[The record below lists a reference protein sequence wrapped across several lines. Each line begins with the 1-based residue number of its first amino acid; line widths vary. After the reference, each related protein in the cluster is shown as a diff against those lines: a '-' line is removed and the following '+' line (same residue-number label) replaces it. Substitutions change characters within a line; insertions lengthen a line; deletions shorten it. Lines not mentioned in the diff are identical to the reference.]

1 MTRPAKGD
9 ALVIFGITGDLARKM
24 TFQALYLL
32 ERRGILGCPIIGVAA
47 DDMSDD
53 DLRRRARD
61 SIRRRARTIDETVFA
76 ALAARLSYIRGDF
89 AEADTYQRLA
99 RALENASHPT
109 FYLEIPPSLFAMVVK
124 GFADAGLTESS
135 RVVVEKPFGHDLAS
149 ARRLNAELHALI
161 DESQLFRIDHFLG
174 KMPVEDILYLRF
186 ANSLLEPVW
195 NRSHVGSV
203 QVTMAED
210 FGVEGRGRFYD
221 AVGAL
226 RDVVQNHLL
235 QVIALVAME
244 PPARAGS
251 DAVDD
256 RKHDVFAA
264 MPDLDPARMVRGQYA
279 GYRGVE
285 GVAPDSDTETF
296 VAMRV
301 DIDNWRWAGVP
312 FYIRAGK
319 ALPMR
324 ATEVRVVFKHPPRVS
339 FIGGGHRPDPNHYI
353 LRIDPHPGTSIQLQS
368 MRTGKPGVETVNLDV
383 ELGDP
388 DAVTPTP
395 YEELLYAA
403 LRGDRTHFT
412 RQDSVEET
420 WRIVQPALDAPPPV
434 IAYEPGTWGPAE
446 ADRLTA
452 GRGGWHTP
460 WTAPSQ

>member
-1 MTRPAKGD
+1 VTRPAKGD

-32 ERRGILGCPIIGVAA
+32 ERRGILTCPIVGVAA

-61 SIRRRARTIDETVFA
+61 SIAAAGTVVDEAVFA
-76 ALAARLSYIRGDF
+76 GLAARLSYIRGDF
-89 AEADTYQRLA
+89 AEADTYRRLA
-99 RALENASHPT
+99 KALEKASHPT
-109 FYLEIPPSLFAMVVK
+109 FYLEIPPSLFATVVK
-124 GFADAGLTESS
+124 GLSDAGLTERS
-135 RVVVEKPFGHDLAS
+135 RIVVEKPFGHDLAS
-149 ARRLNAELHALI
+149 ARRLNVDLHALI

-195 NRSHVGSV
+195 NRSHVASV
-203 QVTMAED
+203 QVTMAEN
-210 FGVEGRGRFYD
+210 FGVEGRGHFYD

-235 QVIALVAME
+235 QVLALVAME

-264 MPDLDPARMVRGQYA
+264 MPDLDPAHMVRGQYA
-279 GYRGVE
+279 GYRDVE

-319 ALPMR
+319 ALPVR
-324 ATEVRVVFKHPPRVS
+324 ATEVRVVFRHPPRVS
-339 FIGGGHRPDPNHYI
+339 FIGGGHRPEPNHYI

-388 DAVTPTP
+388 DSVTPTP
-395 YEELLYAA
+395 YEELLFAA

-434 IAYEPGTWGPAE
+434 ITYEPGTWGPAE
-446 ADRLTA
+446 AERLTA

-460 WTAPSQ
+460 WTAPSR